1 MVDVSRCTVVELA
14 EEVARIGDPERC
26 LSAIAELHK
35 RLADLEEFQVEEALR
50 RGRSWKEIGDSLGKS
65 RQAVHRRY
73 ARLRSQPP
81 RARRVT
87 ITAAARQ
94 MVALARVEAEG
105 LGSRAVAPEHL
116 LVALVRSGAG
126 PTGLSLNE
134 ARAAARSIPRRRPTR
149 SGLTPKTR
157 QVLEQSLRECVQRG
171 DRELRPEHMLHAL
184 AHVRSI
190 FPNGASEP
198 VLCQP

>member
-1 MVDVSRCTVVELA
+1 MVDMNGCTIVELA
-14 EEVARIGDPERC
+14 EEVARIGDPERS
-26 LSAIAELHK
+26 LSAIAELQR

-81 RARRVT
+81 RAHRVT
-87 ITAAARQ
+87 IAAAARQ
-94 MVALARVEAEG
+94 TVALARVEAED

-126 PTGLSLNE
+126 PAALSLNE
-134 ARAAARSIPRRRPTR
+134 ARAAAKSISRRRRTR
-149 SGLTPKTR
+149 SGLTPKAR

-171 DRELRPEHMLHAL
+171 DAELRPEHMLYAL
-184 AHVRSI
+184 AHLDSVPATS
-190 FPNGASEP
+190 ASEP
-198 VLCQP
+198 FLY